1 MPVKGTKTVSLGKL
15 TWMDIQNPEPKFLHK
30 LKEEHQFH
38 ELDIEDCLSE
48 HQRAKVDE
56 YDDYL
61 FIILHIAYY
70 DKRQQRVVTEEI
82 DIFIKNNLLITI
94 HWGGVKAVSD
104 FFESIQ
110 KSATTKKAMM
120 GHGSGFLLY
129 ELLDHLYTS
138 AFPILDIIE
147 RNVTTLERDV
157 FNLSKQQDL
166 LKDIL
171 NLKKNIITFR
181 RVITPQRHVIAQ
193 IEHKNQKFLPP
204 SLEIYFDDVVDKV
217 EKIWN
222 LLENHKE
229 LIESLQDTNESIISH
244 TTNNVIKILTVFSV
258 LLLPLT
264 FLTGLY
270 GMNVALPGGEV
281 QSIFIIL
288 VLIMASVV
296 LGMLAFFKYKQWI

>member
-1 MPVKGTKTVSLGKL
+1 MPAKGTRKMTLGKL
-15 TWMDIQNPEPKFLHK
+15 TWIDVQNPEPKQLHK
-30 LKEEHQFH
+30 LKDEHKFH

-61 FIILHIAYY
+61 FIILHIPYY
-70 DKRQQRVVTEEI
+70 DKRQQRIVSEEV
-82 DIFIKNNLLITI
+82 DIFVKNNVLVTV
-94 HWGGVKAVSD
+94 HWGGVKALSGFYD
-104 FFESIQ
+104 SMK
-110 KSATTKKAMM
+110 KSQTMKKAMM

-129 ELLDHLYTS
+129 ELLDHLYSS
-138 AFPILDIIE
+138 ALPILDFIE
-147 RNVTTLERDV
+147 RNLTSLERDV
-157 FNLSKQQDL
+157 FNLSRQQDL

-193 IEHKNQKFLPP
+193 IEHKNQKFLPA

-222 LLENHKE
+222 SLENHKE

-270 GMNVALPGGEV
+270 GINVALPGDDFQHV
-281 QSIFIIL
+281 FYVL
-288 VLIMASVV
+288 VIIMATVV
-296 LGMLAFFKYKQWI
+296 TGMLAYFKYKRWI